1 MNFEVS
7 EENGSVLWK
16 CRQAFL
22 AARGSVVEAMPLLH
36 QISTELLWSSRYS
49 SFGEF
54 CDDCGISR
62 SQASKL
68 VRVWEHYSIQGGL
81 PVSQLHSV
89 DPERL
94 YLGMGLKGTP
104 EEQYS
109 KALALSRGELREEAA
124 LKPDGS
130 EHEFQENLRCT
141 VCGKTKEFH

>member
-1 MNFEVS
+1 MKDLS
-7 EENGSVLWK
+7 ISVLEE
-16 CRQAFL
+16 CRDLFL
-22 AARGSVVEAMPLLH
+22 KARGSVVEAMPLLH
-36 QISTELLWSSRYS
+36 KISSELLWSEKYS

-62 SQASKL
+62 SQASRL
-68 VRVWEHYSIQGGL
+68 VATYQHYAIEGGL
-81 PVSQLHSV
+81 EDLSKV
-89 DPERL
+89 DPDRL
-94 YLGMGLKGTP
+94 YLAAKLPGTP